1 MNKLKV
7 IILSFI
13 INLIFLSFSFSEIV
27 KKIQITGNKRIS
39 DETILMFSKINE
51 GQDFNNSMLNELLK
65 NLYDSNFFSN
75 VSVKFEN
82 DIILIDVEEAPLI
95 KDIKI
100 SGIKAEK
107 FKKIIRESLILK
119 PRGSFNNFFF
129 IRRNKDYKI
138 KTQISWIL
146 FL

>member
-65 NLYDSNFFSN
+65 NLYDSNFFSKC
-75 VSVKFEN
+75 VC
-82 DIILIDVEEAPLI
+82 
-95 KDIKI
+95 
-100 SGIKAEK
+100 
-107 FKKIIRESLILK
+107 
-119 PRGSFNNFFF
+119 
-129 IRRNKDYKI
+129 
-138 KTQISWIL
+138 
-146 FL
+146 